1 MYEKKIKSDSVEPKV
16 EVVVPKVETS
26 TVLKRDAYVTKAEIS
41 STKGNYVL
49 RVEGLISQIQK
60 QLDTVPVG
68 YIPAKV
74 VFESSD
80 IRVFGRQTYLFFME
94 KSTNPREK
102 IHLVDAIGLEDLSRK
117 VTDIYGKYRLVDIL
131 SQSINKRVQSKKIY
145 LAIFV
150 GE

>member
-1 MYEKKIKSDSVEPKV
+1 MYEKKKKDDDGFSESKIGTSI
-16 EVVVPKVETS
+16 VP
-26 TVLKRDAYVTKAEIS
+26 KRDAYVTKAEIPS
-41 STKGNYVL
+41 SKGNYVL

-60 QLDTVPVG
+60 QLDTVPAG

-74 VFESSD
+74 VFESAD
-80 IRVFGRQTYLFFME
+80 VRVFGKQTYLFFME
-94 KSTNPREK
+94 KSANLRER
-102 IHLVDAIGLEDLSRK
+102 IHLVDAVGLEELSRK

-131 SQSINKRVQSKKIY
+131 SQSINKRTQSKKIY